1 MFIKNKIAHIGKK
14 IPLVLTGMIMTLLVP
29 CYAQEEC
36 NFELSGIVKDAD
48 TKEPLP
54 YVALKVKGTN
64 KSTYTDIE
72 GVFKFTNLCDS
83 NNVLIIK
90 CFGYCD
96 TICKNFHKEVKSPS
110 IYLKQKVVALS
121 EVTITVDTD
130 EENASSS
137 IASEELSKEDLES
150 NPTQSLASV
159 VSDIDG
165 VTLASLGPNVQIP
178 VIHGLYGNRI
188 LVLNNGLKHGFQNWG
203 TDHAPEID
211 INSADRIQI
220 IKGAAGVRYGPEAI
234 GGAIIVE
241 ADPMYLNESFK
252 AKVNSGFQTNGK
264 GYFLNTS
271 FGEGLKNWSYHLGAT
286 YTKIGDRKAPD
297 YMLSNSGKEEIALNG
312 GLRFSKGQF
321 DISTYYS
328 FVDQN
333 LGILRTSIA
342 ESGSALVKALSSN
355 NPNYE
360 VPFSYQIN
368 EPNQLTQHHLSKTEI
383 QWYYSDEGSLKLRVG
398 SQLNKRKEFDV
409 RRNADLPIIDLNLTT
424 TDSQLEWNHPKIN
437 KIKGTIGL
445 QLFSQNNDNN
455 PGTGTTPFIPNYNT
469 TRYSGYIIEYLKK
482 EKITYE
488 LGIRFDNEYNN
499 IRGRET
505 NQEIFKDEYTFT
517 NITASLGFLK
527 RISESTSIRTNLG
540 SAWRT
545 PNMAELYS
553 FGQHGFKVTY
563 GLLRYYENTEGNIKT
578 DRVILLD
585 QSKVKPEKGVKW
597 VNEYTT
603 QKKSNS
609 FKATLYAHYI
619 QNFIFDRPI
628 AVIGTVRGPM
638 PAFIFDQADA
648 LFVGT
653 DLTWEKQWT
662 SKLDGTFGTSLLW
675 SQNIEKNEP
684 LINQP
689 PITVNY
695 KLSWETL
702 SFLKLSSSKIYLK
715 PSYTFK
721 QFNAPRT
728 VTPQE
733 LINGEETI
741 SQESEIFDFKDAPE
755 GYFLIELGW
764 KFKWKNIGGSIS
776 VHNTLNNNYRNYLNE
791 MRYFADEMGTNVL
804 FTINYVFKPKPKIK

>member
-1 MFIKNKIAHIGKK
+1 MHTQKEIV
-14 IPLVLTGMIMTLLVP
+14 PLFQKSSALLITLLLMLLMP
-29 CYAQEEC
+29 CQAQDKC
-36 NFELSGIVKDAD
+36 IYELSGIVKDVD

-54 YVALKVKGTN
+54 YVALKIKDTD
-64 KSTYTDIE
+64 KSTYTDLK
-72 GVFKFTNLCDS
+72 GAFKFTNLCDS

-96 TICKNFHKEVKSPS
+96 TVCKNFHKEIKSPN
-110 IYLKQKVVALS
+110 IYLKQKVIALS

-130 EENASSS
+130 EENTSSS
-137 IASEELSKEDLES
+137 TVSSELSRKDLEA
-150 NPTQSLASV
+150 NPTQSLASA

-178 VIHGLYGNRI
+178 VIHGLYGSRI

-220 IKGAAGVRYGPEAI
+220 VKGAAGVRYGPEAM

-241 ADPMYLNESFK
+241 SNPMYLNERFE

-271 FGEGLKNWSYHLGAT
+271 FGQGLKNWSYHLGAT

-342 ESGSALVKALSSN
+342 QSGSALVKALNSN
-355 NPNYE
+355 EPNYE
-360 VPFSYQIN
+360 VPFSYEIK
-368 EPNQLTQHHLSKTEI
+368 EPNQLTQHHLSKTDI
-383 QWYYSDEGSLKLRVG
+383 QWYYSDEGSFKLRIG

-424 TDSQLEWNHPKIN
+424 TDTQLEWNHPKIN
-437 KIKGTIGL
+437 KVKGTVGF
-445 QLFSQNNDNN
+445 QLFAQNNDNN

-469 TRYSGYIIEYLKK
+469 TRYSGYMIEYLKK
-482 EKITYE
+482 EKVTYE
-488 LGIRFDNEYNN
+488 LGIRLDNEFNN

-517 NITASLGFLK
+517 NLTASLGLLK

-540 SAWRT
+540 TAWRT

-563 GLLRYYENTEGNIKT
+563 GLLRYYENNEGNIKT
-578 DRVILLD
+578 DRVISID
-585 QSKVKPEKGVKW
+585 ESEVKPEKGVKW
-597 VNEYTT
+597 INEYSS
-603 QKKSNS
+603 QKKSNT
-609 FKATLYAHYI
+609 FKATLYTHYI

-638 PAFIFDQADA
+638 PAFIYDQADA

-653 DLTWEKQWT
+653 DLTWGKQW
-662 SKLDGTFGTSLLW
+662 SKKIEGTFGASLLW
-675 SQNIEKNEP
+675 AQNIEKTET

-689 PITVNY
+689 PITLNY
-695 KLSWETL
+695 KLSWET
-702 SFLKLSSSKIYLK
+702 
-715 PSYTFK
+715 
-721 QFNAPRT
+721 NAPRT

-733 LINGEETI
+733 LINGDETI
-741 SQESEIFDFKDAPE
+741 TRDSKIFDFQDAPD
-755 GYFLIELGW
+755 GYFLLEIGW

-776 VHNTLNNNYRNYLNE
+776 VQNTLNNNYRNYLNE

-804 FTINYVFKPKPKIK
+804 FTMNYVFKPKPKPKIK